1 MKSKSVAIKFQNLK
15 KLNFKEDW
23 VKLRASL
30 FRYPRRKYL
39 EQDKG
44 GLTSTFGWFWLLLTK
59 FNFLEGD
66 WALGYASTQI

>member
-39 EQDKG
+39 EQGKG
-44 GLTSTFGWFWLLLTK
+44 GLTSTFG
-59 FNFLEGD
+59 
-66 WALGYASTQI
+66 